1 VVLLVCLFIGYLYGQ
16 TKLMGMLNGK
26 QVEWTESFMS
36 KLSGGKCKTIDE
48 NDECPTSYSIASMLV
63 TMIPTMTYCILMG
76 FLPLFIDWIILLLG
90 YPSMS
95 KNKDLLNKI
104 LFIFL
109 VLIMGV
115 IQIVFP
121 SMLDQNTGDFDL
133 KILTNFNFEQF
144 IQQMGRNVVDE

>member
-1 VVLLVCLFIGYLYGQ
+1 
-16 TKLMGMLNGK
+16 
-26 QVEWTESFMS
+26 
-36 KLSGGKCKTIDE
+36 
-48 NDECPTSYSIASMLV
+48 
-63 TMIPTMTYCILMG
+63 
-76 FLPLFIDWIILLLG
+76 
-90 YPSMS
+90 
-95 KNKDLLNKI
+95 